1 MIGQTLN
8 NTLKAVAELHVLQPK
23 MDLSSLKPAVDALAS
38 GSGNPAVR
46 IEAEKTRLVLNK

>member
-8 NTLKAVAELHVLQPK
+8 NTLKAVAELRVLQPK